1 MFTLKNRYL
10 SLGVLGFLIVAL
22 VVGAVAGLNFR
33 SADASPN
40 AQADVLR
47 TINVSGEGSVQI
59 KPDIVYVTLGVE
71 RLDPDVTVAV
81 DDVNARMENITQ
93 ALIDA
98 GIAEE
103 DIRTEMYNIYQ
114 ETYGPM
120 GDPNVPQ
127 ANFHV
132 MLYLNVKVRNVDA
145 IGDVLSTAINAGA
158 NAVNNLQFGIED
170 ASAYEA
176 TARQL
181 ALDDADARA
190 QEIADYKGLTVTGV
204 QSISTYGGGSVP
216 FAAEKFGVG
225 GGGGGFDV
233 GSVPINSGTLTLSI
247 SVNVTYTF
255 E

>member
-1 MFTLKNRYL
+1 MSILNNRYL
-10 SLGVLGFLIVAL
+10 SFGLFGFLIVAL
-22 VVGAVAGLNFR
+22 VVGAFAGATYR
-33 SADASPN
+33 PVDASLN
-40 AQADVLR
+40 AQAETPR
-47 TINVSGEGSVQI
+47 TINVSGEGSVEVD
-59 KPDIVYVTLGVE
+59 PDIVYITLGVE

-81 DDVNARMENITQ
+81 DDVNTRTENVTQ
-93 ALIDA
+93 ALVDSGVA
-98 GIAEE
+98 PE

-114 ETYGPM
+114 ETYGPV
-120 GDPNVPQ
+120 GDPNVPS
-127 ANFHV
+127 ANFRV
-132 MLYLNVKVRNVDA
+132 MLFLNVKIRDVNAV
-145 IGDVLSTAINAGA
+145 GDILSTAINAGA

-170 ASAYEA
+170 SSTYEA

-181 ALDDADARA
+181 ALDNADARA

-204 QSISTYGGGSVP
+204 QHISAYGGGAVP

-233 GSVPINSGTLTLSI
+233 ASVPINSGTLTLTI